1 LAWTTFSVS
10 ILSIIGSIFTFIV
23 GVIYVF
29 LFVLKNMKTPQ
40 HMSFDD
46 TLFSGV
52 SKFFADSGDESESFL
67 STHSSSNNHELNA
80 SSSVV

>member
-1 LAWTTFSVS
+1 
-10 ILSIIGSIFTFIV
+10 
-23 GVIYVF
+23 
-29 LFVLKNMKTPQ
+29 
-40 HMSFDD
+40 MSFDD

-67 STHSSSNNHELNA
+67 PTHSSSNNHELNA